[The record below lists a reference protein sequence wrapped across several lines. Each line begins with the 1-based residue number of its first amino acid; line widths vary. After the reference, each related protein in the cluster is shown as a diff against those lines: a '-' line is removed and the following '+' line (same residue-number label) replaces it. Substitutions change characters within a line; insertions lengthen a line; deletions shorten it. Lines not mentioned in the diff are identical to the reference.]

1 LKKSQSQSNEFKL
14 THCNLEAQ
22 QFFQQNPTNAM
33 AGNHSKHKALKQN
46 HNDMYVSKL
55 FHKQKKKKKGNKN

>member
-1 LKKSQSQSNEFKL
+1 
-14 THCNLEAQ
+14 
-22 QFFQQNPTNAM
+22 M

-55 FHKQKKKKKGNKN
+55 FHKKKKKWNKNWEREPVDN